1 MTEKTPKN
9 NQEQIEQLTSD
20 LKNKKSWL
28 KTTEKEIEEIQSE
41 KVYELL
47 DRFADMLRGK
57 IDEIENKILELG
69 GEIPE
74 DENGEEEIK
83 Y

>member
-1 MTEKTPKN
+1 M
-9 NQEQIEQLTSD
+9 
-20 LKNKKSWL
+20 L
-28 KTTEKEIEEIQSE
+28 KTEVGFQQL
-41 KVYELL
+41 KVLL
-47 DRFADMLRGK
+47 LSQVKRYS
-57 IDEIENKILELG
+57 EIENKILELG

>member
-20 LKNKKSWL
+20 LKNEKSWL

-57 IDEIENKILELG
+57 IDEIKNKILELG